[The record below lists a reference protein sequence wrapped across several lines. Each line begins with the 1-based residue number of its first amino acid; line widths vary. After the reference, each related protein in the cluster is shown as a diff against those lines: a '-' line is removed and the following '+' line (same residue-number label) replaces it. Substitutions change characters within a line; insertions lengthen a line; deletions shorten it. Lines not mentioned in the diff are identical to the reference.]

1 MPQNK
6 NQHYVPQF
14 YQRYFS
20 DDEANTGVY
29 ILKAKK
35 YLPNSAIKHQASADY
50 FYSKDLIIE
59 KGLSIAE
66 GMVKEVFDALI
77 ANPRRRLNKKQ
88 QEAIYCNTILQMGRT
103 LFQAKKQEAAITAM
117 GKQLLEVVIQA
128 DKESGR
134 GEYADIPQ
142 EAIDSTKIK
151 LNEPG
156 AFVTANFIKLLPLC
170 RDLEYRVLINE
181 TNVPFVTSDNPVCMY
196 NQFLERMGVNN
207 GGLGQRGLQL
217 YMPISPAVAL
227 FYYDPKVYKV
237 GSMLMDFVRI
247 SKTDDVN
254 ELNKMLATQANEIL
268 IVQDSMA
275 INVDFNVLGSMYDTY
290 HNDGDA
296 VGVNMGTDSNMTTVV
311 GVLSARIN
319 CQCKMSFVKQ
329 RIPYAFM
336 RGETF
341 DADRYMY
348 RETVKRER
356 KVW

>member
-50 FYSKDLIIE
+50 FYSKDLNIE
-59 KGLSIAE
+59 KGLGLVE
-66 GMVKEVFDALI
+66 GMIKDVLDGLI
-77 ANPRRRLNKKQ
+77 ANPRKKLDKKQ
-88 QEAIYCNTILQMGRT
+88 QDAIYCNLILQMGRT
-103 LFQAKKQEAAITAM
+103 LLQSKKQEEAITAM
-117 GKQLLEVVIQA
+117 GKQILEAVIQA

-134 GEYADIPQ
+134 GEYTDIPQ

-151 LNEPG
+151 LTEPG
-156 AFVTANFIKLLPLC
+156 AFVMANFIKLLPLC
-170 RDLEYRVLINE
+170 RDLEYRVMINE
-181 TNVPFVTSDNPVCMY
+181 TSVPFVTSDNPVCMY

-227 FYYDPKVYKV
+227 FYYDSKVYKV
-237 GSMLMDFVRI
+237 GSMLMDYVRI
-247 SKTDDVN
+247 SNSDDVN

-268 IVQDSMA
+268 IVQDSMSST
-275 INVDFNVLGSMYDTY
+275 VDFNVLGNMYDTY
-290 HNDGDA
+290 HNEGNPI
-296 VGVNMGTDSNMTTVV
+296 GVNNGTDSDLTTVV
-311 GVLSARIN
+311 GVISARIN
-319 CQCKMSFVKQ
+319 CQCSFSFIKQ
-329 RIPYAFM
+329 RFPYSFM
-336 RGETF
+336 RPETF
-341 DADRYMY
+341 DADKYMY
-348 RETVKRER
+348 RETVSRER

>member
-35 YLPNSAIKHQASADY
+35 YMPNSAIKHQASADY
-50 FYSKDLIIE
+50 FYSKNLKIE
-59 KGLSIAE
+59 KGLGVAE
-66 GMVKEVFDALI
+66 GIVKAVLDELI
-77 ANPRRRLNKKQ
+77 ANPRKKLDKKQ
-88 QEAIYCNTILQMGRT
+88 QMAIFTNIILQMGRT
-103 LFQAKKQEAAITAM
+103 LYQAKKQEASITAI
-117 GKQLLEVVIQA
+117 GKQLIEAVIQA

-151 LNEPG
+151 LTEPG
-156 AFVTANFIKLLPLC
+156 AFVTANFIQLLPLC
-170 RDLEYRVLINE
+170 SDLKYRVLINE
-181 TNVPFVTSDNPVCMY
+181 TSVPFVTSDNPVCMY
-196 NQFLERMGVNN
+196 NQFLERMGINN

-217 YMPISPAVAL
+217 YMPISPAIAL

-247 SKTDDVN
+247 SDTNDVS

-268 IVQDSMA
+268 IIQASMA
-275 INVDFNVLGSMYDTY
+275 SNVDLDALGRIYDTY
-290 HNDGDA
+290 HNEGNPI
-296 VGVNMGTDSNMTTVV
+296 GVNKGTDSAQTKVV
-311 GVLSARIN
+311 GVISTRID
-319 CQCKMSFVKQ
+319 CQCMLSFVKE
-329 RIPYAFM
+329 RTPYVLM

-341 DADRYMY
+341 DIERYMY
-348 RETVKRER
+348 RETVRREN
-356 KVW
+356 VW